1 MSSLVMLEKGEDV
14 AIPPAGFANV
24 FYTEEGGKI
33 VKKAKLSN
41 GKIKKILEEQEDQEE
56 V

>member
-1 MSSLVMLEKGEDV
+1 MSSLVMIEKGEDV
-14 AIPPAGFANV
+14 AIPPVGFANV

-33 VKKAKLSN
+33 AKKAKLPN
-41 GKIKKILEEQEDQEE
+41 GTIKKILEEQEEQEE

>member
-1 MSSLVMLEKGEDV
+1 MSSLVMFEKGEDV
-14 AIPPAGFANV
+14 AIPPIGFANV
-24 FYTEEGGKI
+24 FYSDEGGKI

-41 GKIKKILEEQEDQEE
+41 GQIKKILEEQEEQEE